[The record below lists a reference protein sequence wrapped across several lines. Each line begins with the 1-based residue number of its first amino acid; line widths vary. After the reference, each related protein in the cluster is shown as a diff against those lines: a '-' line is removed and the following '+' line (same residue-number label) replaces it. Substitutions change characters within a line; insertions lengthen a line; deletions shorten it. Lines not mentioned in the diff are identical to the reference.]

1 MTPFGRLASSAFV
14 GRKRR
19 IWSTKRSMAGATF
32 RRVANVNGEITPL
45 EEARISILDRGFLY
59 GDSVYEVF
67 RTYDGV
73 PLFCHEHF
81 DRMDNSARLIAMK
94 ISQSRDEMLDEIRRT
109 AAAANVPAGQD
120 IYVRWHVTRGTGALD
135 LVPAADLKSTFV
147 IILKEVPK
155 WKPEF
160 YSRGMTLA
168 VTQVRR
174 NPVEALSPDIKS
186 GNYLNNILGVA
197 EAVGIG
203 ADDCLMLNPD
213 GIVTEASNSNVLFV
227 IDGKVV
233 SPNVE
238 SGVLRGITRAAIAK
252 FSGTNGF
259 TYEEREMKA
268 SELTKATECFVTSAT
283 REVMPV
289 VRIRLENGEWREFPP
304 GGGEMTRRVAKAY
317 KEFVAKYVKENQRLK
332 IL

>member
-1 MTPFGRLASSAFV
+1 
-14 GRKRR
+14 
-19 IWSTKRSMAGATF
+19 MADATF
-32 RRVANVNGEITPL
+32 RRMANVNGEITPL

-67 RTYDGV
+67 RTYDGI

-109 AAAANVPAGQD
+109 AAAANVPKGHD
-120 IYVRWHVTRGTGALD
+120 VYVRWHVTRGTGALD

-168 VTQVRR
+168 VTHVRR

-197 EAVGIG
+197 EAVEIG

-227 IDGKVV
+227 IDGKIVT
-233 SPNVE
+233 PNVE
-238 SGVLRGITRAAIAK
+238 SGVLRGITKAAIAK

-259 TYEEREMKA
+259 TLEERAVPA
-268 SELTKATECFVTSAT
+268 SELAKVTECFVTSAT

-289 VRIRLENGEWREFPP
+289 VRIRLENGEWRELPP

-317 KEFVAKYVKENQRLK
+317 KEFVANYVKENQALK
-332 IL
+332 II

>member
-1 MTPFGRLASSAFV
+1 
-14 GRKRR
+14 
-19 IWSTKRSMAGATF
+19 MAEATF
-32 RRVANVNGEITPL
+32 RRMANVNGEITPL

-94 ISQSRDEMLDEIRRT
+94 ISQSREELLDEIRRT
-109 AAAANVPAGQD
+109 ATAANVRAGQD
-120 IYVRWHVTRGTGALD
+120 VYVRWHVTRGTGALD

-168 VTQVRR
+168 VTDVRR

-203 ADDCLMLNPD
+203 ADDCLMLNPH
-213 GIVTEASNSNVLFV
+213 GIVTEASNSNVLFA

-259 TYEEREMKA
+259 TYEEREVRA
-268 SELTKATECFVTSAT
+268 SELAKATECFVTSAT

-289 VRIRLENGEWREFPP
+289 VGIRLENGEWREFPP

-317 KEFVAKYVKENQRLK
+317 KEFVAKYVKENQGLK

>member
-1 MTPFGRLASSAFV
+1 
-14 GRKRR
+14 
-19 IWSTKRSMAGATF
+19 MADATF
-32 RRVANVNGEITPL
+32 RRMANVNGEITPL
-45 EEARISILDRGFLY
+45 QDARISILDRGFLY

-81 DRMDNSARLIAMK
+81 DRMENSARLIAMK
-94 ISQSRDEMLDEIRRT
+94 ISQSREEMLEEIRQT
-109 AAAANVPAGQD
+109 AAAADIPAGQD

-233 SPNVE
+233 TPSVE

-252 FSGTNGF
+252 FSGANGF
-259 TYEEREMKA
+259 AYEERQVKA
-268 SELTKATECFVTSAT
+268 SELAKATECFVTSAT

-289 VRIRLENGEWREFPP
+289 VSIRLENGELREFPA
-304 GGGEMTRRVAKAY
+304 GGGELTRRVAKAY
-317 KEFVAKYVKENQRLK
+317 KEFVNTYVRDNAALK
-332 IL
+332 LL